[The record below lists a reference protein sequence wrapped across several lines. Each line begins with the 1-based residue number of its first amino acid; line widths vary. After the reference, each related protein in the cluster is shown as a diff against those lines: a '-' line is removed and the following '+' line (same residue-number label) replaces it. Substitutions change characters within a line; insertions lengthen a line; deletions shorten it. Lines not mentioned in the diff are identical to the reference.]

1 MDTNS
6 IWSMLA
12 NIQIGQ
18 LLAWGAVIVA
28 IITAIIKGC
37 SHIYEIFEKY
47 KKLKDDNEQQS
58 KMLKQHDESLKQISD
73 SLNRINAALDI
84 QKEVNLKQI
93 RHTIVNSC
101 YEALL
106 ANQIEIGRLKSLE
119 EMYDEYVRVFDGN
132 SYVTGLVKRVREVP
146 IVGTLDD

>member
-6 IWSMLA
+6 IWAMLS
-12 NIQIGQ
+12 NIRVGQ

-28 IITAIIKGC
+28 IITAIVKGC
-37 SHIYEIFEKY
+37 SRIYEIFEKY
-47 KKLKDDNEQQS
+47 KKLKEENEQQS
-58 KMLKQHDESLKQISD
+58 KMLKRHDESLNQIND
-73 SLNRINAALDI
+73 SLKQINAALAI
-84 QKEVNLKQI
+84 QKDVNLKQI
-93 RHTIVNSC
+93 RHTIVDSC

-119 EMYDEYVRVFDGN
+119 EMYDEYVQVFEGN
-132 SYVTGLVKRVREVP
+132 SYVTGLVKRVRNVP